1 MRFRD
6 YSWDRCQKKA
16 LLFGN
21 ILRWHLKVKIWMQS
35 HGLESVK
42 SPSPPSPSLSCC
54 LWAKIECDCSNLQS
68 TSSALITGH
77 WLVLICLPIETL
89 FCQQWLLKWQ
99 RKGLHLFFFFFGSQL
114 ESYKS
119 ICWRGK
125 KMNSRHLSVS
135 NVWWYVGMLFMLTI
149 FRYHT
154 LGNKASHVA
163 FSPYS

>member
-21 ILRWHLKVKIWMQS
+21 IVRWHLKVKIWMQS

-42 SPSPPSPSLSCC
+42 SPSPPSPSLSCW
-54 LWAKIECDCSNLQS
+54 LWATIECDCSNLQS
-68 TSSALITGH
+68 RSSALITGH

-99 RKGLHLFFFFFGSQL
+99 RKGLHLFFFFLVPAWIL
-114 ESYKS
+114 EE
-119 ICWRGK
+119 
-125 KMNSRHLSVS
+125 HLLKRKE
-135 NVWWYVGMLFMLTI
+135 NEL
-149 FRYHT
+149 
-154 LGNKASHVA
+154 KASFCLKCLVIRWNAIHA
-163 FSPYS
+163 YYFQISYIRK

>member
-21 ILRWHLKVKIWMQS
+21 IVRWHLKVKIWMQS

-42 SPSPPSPSLSCC
+42 SPSPPSPSLSCW
-54 LWAKIECDCSNLQS
+54 LWATIECDFSNLQS
-68 TSSALITGH
+68 RSSALITGH

-99 RKGLHLFFFFFGSQL
+99 RKGLHLFFFFFGPSLNLIRASAEEERKWTQGIFLSQMFGDTL
-114 ESYKS
+114 ECYS
-119 ICWRGK
+119 C
-125 KMNSRHLSVS
+125 L
-135 NVWWYVGMLFMLTI
+135 LFSDI
-149 FRYHT
+149 IH
-154 LGNKASHVA
+154 
-163 FSPYS
+163 